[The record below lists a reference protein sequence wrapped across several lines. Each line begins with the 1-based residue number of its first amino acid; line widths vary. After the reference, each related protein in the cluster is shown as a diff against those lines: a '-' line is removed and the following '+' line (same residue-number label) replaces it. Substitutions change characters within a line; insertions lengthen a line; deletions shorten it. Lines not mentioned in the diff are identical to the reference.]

1 MSNPLYEVVL
11 KGVLEGFD
19 AQKAQ
24 TDFAALFSLDS
35 EKVTRLFSA
44 KRAVLKSNITE
55 EVAAKYVARLASI
68 GISAAAEALAV
79 ETVTPELSL
88 VPIDGEQVESQQ
100 VESGQAAS
108 SIADTAHEEVADN
121 SHTAEQHAAEPVS
134 ESISNRFTS
143 ESTVV
148 EKHRHSFSF
157 TGQGFEYFKI
167 WIVNILL
174 SIITLGIYS
183 AWAKVRNKQYFYGNT
198 HIANATFEYTAEP
211 LKILKGR
218 VLAFLLYVAV
228 GASGHISPILSV
240 VVSLLFLVFLP
251 WIIVSSLRFNARHSS
266 YRNISFRFN
275 GTIGGAL
282 GAFLGWPILG
292 VLSFGLLFPFV
303 WKKQAAYI
311 TNNHSYGAQPFN
323 FDVHVK
329 EYYKMLL
336 ILIGATVV
344 FFVAIFAVLGGTAA
358 MATLGGGGF
367 NPAALLT
374 MIPLMLAYFAFY
386 VGLGA
391 YVVVTMANIH
401 WNNTRLQNHQFEA
414 NWSVFSYFKLLV
426 INTLGILFTLGLF
439 VPFAKVRTAAYKA
452 EHTALVVEGDL
463 DGFIA
468 NKLEE
473 SNSLAE
479 GVHDLFDID
488 ISI

>member
-1 MSNPLYEVVL
+1 MSSPLYEVVL

-19 AQKAQ
+19 PQKAQ
-24 TDFAALFSLDS
+24 ADFASLFSLDA
-35 EKVTRLFSA
+35 EKAERLFAA
-44 KRAVLKSNITE
+44 KRAVLKSKISE
-55 EVAAKYVARLASI
+55 DVANKYIARLATI
-68 GISAAAEALAV
+68 GVDAVVEAIVVEPVAAEPIAV
-79 ETVTPELSL
+79 EPTAQELSL
-88 VPIDGEQVESQQ
+88 VPVEPVQ
-100 VESGQAAS
+100 
-108 SIADTAHEEVADN
+108 ADTANTDDAY
-121 SHTAEQHAAEPVS
+121 AELAAQS
-134 ESISNRFTS
+134 SSSGFESRSSAPERT
-143 ESTVV
+143 
-148 EKHRHSFSF
+148 RHSFSF
-157 TGQGFEYFKI
+157 TGNGFEYFKI

-174 SIITLGIYS
+174 SIVTLGIYS

-198 HIANATFEYTAEP
+198 HIADATFEYTAEP

-218 VLAFLLYVAV
+218 IIAFALYIGIGISA
-228 GASGHISPILSV
+228 HISPILQI
-240 VVSLLFLVFLP
+240 VVSVLFLAFLP
-251 WIIVSSLRFNARHSS
+251 WIIVASLRFNARHSS
-266 YRNISFRFN
+266 YRNISFRFH

-282 GAFLGWPILG
+282 ATFIGWPILG
-292 VLSFGLLFPFV
+292 ILSLGLLFPFV
-303 WKKQAAYI
+303 WKKQAAYV
-311 TNNHSYGAQPFN
+311 TNNHSYGAEPFS

-336 ILIGATVV
+336 MLIGATVV
-344 FFVAIFAVLGGTAA
+344 FAVAFSVLGG
-358 MATLGGGGF
+358 ATLMSVFGLGDF
-367 NPAALLT
+367 NPAAMLAL
-374 MIPLMLAYFAFY
+374 IPMMLAYLAFY

-426 INTLGILFTLGLF
+426 INTIGILITLGLF

-452 EHTALVVEGDL
+452 EHTSLVVQGDL